1 MAAVPQKTLEWLYRV
16 LTSNQAYR
24 DPNRTYSDTAQLLA
38 QFPSFSPRTDVY
50 TYENGASA
58 LLLHLTGTLP
68 VHFRGALYWFPIA
81 IWVPNTYPDASPMV
95 YVTPTSEMLVRPGQ
109 HVSSDGKIYHHYL
122 AHWAEARDRSTLVDF
137 LLILKDVFAKEP
149 PVISKDAPVRRQ
161 PVASQRTTPPAV
173 PPLPAELTR
182 PSPSAASTPPVQ
194 PPAPPKLP
202 PKPSGERH
210 QTAAERPVENVSTAR
225 SLPPP
230 LPPLPAEL
238 QPTTHHRDGIGPES
252 RGNQFLPQRS
262 SSLRREVNPLSQPP
276 PPTHPSQHQTQGFV
290 PESQNRRPSSVQSP
304 PVGLTPHAPQY
315 QQAYQPSYHHQ
326 QFHSQHHNDAA
337 MHPPQQQPVPHQH
350 NSLPVPQRE
359 VQPQPAAS
367 NPPKKPE
374 TQDLLTSP
382 FDLELPTQLPS
393 SSPPPIPPNP
403 EKDVLLQTLSRTLTQ
418 TLHANIEQS
427 NSRIEPLNSQSR
439 ALHDA
444 IATLRSE
451 IAAVNAFHAN
461 LQSNTQILQQSLRR
475 ADGVIAD
482 AKSRIS
488 SPSASSSQHPAGLP
502 AIDEVLV
509 PPTVVG
515 KQIYDLVTGERGI
528 HRAIYALQSAL
539 VRGRVGIDV
548 WAKSTRNLA
557 REAFLKKA
565 LIRKASNGMG
575 LAV

>member
-16 LTSNQAYR
+16 LTTNQAYR

-81 IWVPNTYPDASPMV
+81 VWVPNTYPDACPMV

-109 HVSSDGKIYHHYL
+109 HVSSDGRIYHHYL

-137 LLILKDVFAKEP
+137 LLILKEVFAKEP

-161 PVASQRTTPPAV
+161 PTPSQQSTPPAV
-173 PPLPAELTR
+173 PPLPAELAR
-182 PSPSAASTPPVQ
+182 PAPSVAPSTQ
-194 PPAPPKLP
+194 PPTPPKLP
-202 PKPSGERH
+202 PKPGGERH
-210 QTAAERPVENVSTAR
+210 QTASERPAENTVTSR
-225 SLPPP
+225 NVPPP

-238 QPTTHHRDGIGPES
+238 QSTTHPRDGPGLEN

-262 SSLRREVNPLSQPP
+262 SSLRSDVTPMPQPP
-276 PPTHPSQHQTQGFV
+276 PPTHPSQHQTQAFILGAHD
-290 PESQNRRPSSVQSP
+290 RRPSSVQNP
-304 PVGLTPHAPQY
+304 PVGSTPHAPQY
-315 QQAYQPSYHHQ
+315 QQAYQPPYLRQ
-326 QFHSQHHNDAA
+326 QS
-337 MHPPQQQPVPHQH
+337 PPQHNNAIIHPSQQQAIHHPHSPLH
-350 NSLPVPQRE
+350 VPQRDA
-359 VQPQPAAS
+359 QPPLAANS
-367 NPPKKPE
+367 SPKKTE

-382 FDLELPTQLPS
+382 FDLEFPAQLPS

-418 TLHANIEQS
+418 TIHANIEQA
-427 NSRIEPLNSQSR
+427 NSRVEPLNSQSK

-444 IATLRSE
+444 ISTLRSE
-451 IAAVNAFHAN
+451 IAAVNAFHSN
-461 LQSNTQILQQSLRR
+461 IQSNTQILQQSLRR

-488 SPSASSSQHPAGLP
+488 SSSASSSKHPAGLP

-515 KQIYDLVTGERGI
+515 KQIYDLVTDERGI

-539 VRGRVGIDV
+539 VRGRVGVDV

-565 LIRKASNGMG
+565 LIRKAANGMG
-575 LAV
+575 LTV

>member
-16 LTSNQAYR
+16 LTSNAHDPNQAYR

-50 TYENGASA
+50 TYENGVSA

-68 VHFRGALYWFPIA
+68 VNFRGAVYWFPIA
-81 IWVPNTYPDASPMV
+81 IWIPNLYPDACPMI
-95 YVTPTSEMLVRPGQ
+95 YVTPTPDMLVRPGQ
-109 HVSSDGKIYHHYL
+109 HVSSDGRIYHHYL

-137 LLILKDVFAKEP
+137 LLILKDVFTKEP
-149 PVISKDAPVRRQ
+149 PVISKEAPIRRQ
-161 PVASQRTTPPAV
+161 PPPETQNTPPAV
-173 PPLPAELTR
+173 PPLPAELAR
-182 PSPSAASTPPVQ
+182 PSPSASSTPAAQ

-202 PKPSGERH
+202 PKPGGERSH
-210 QTAAERPVENVSTAR
+210 PAESPVENAAR
-225 SLPPP
+225 NVPPP

-238 QPTTHHRDGIGPES
+238 QSAVYQGES
-252 RGNQFLPQRS
+252 RGPEARGNQYLPQRS
-262 SSLRREVNPLSQPP
+262 SSLRREVPPLFQPP
-276 PPTHPSQHQTQGFV
+276 PPTHPSQHQVYTLQHQDHRPPNLQG
-290 PESQNRRPSSVQSP
+290 PPGRSP
-304 PVGLTPHAPQY
+304 PPVPQY
-315 QQAYQPSYHHQ
+315 QHTHQPPYHYQPPQPQHGGHAVHHSQQQAAHHQ
-326 QFHSQHHNDAA
+326 YG
-337 MHPPQQQPVPHQH
+337 PPHT
-350 NSLPVPQRE
+350 
-359 VQPQPAAS
+359 PQPGLLQHPTAKS
-367 NPPKKPE
+367 PPKKPQ
-374 TQDLLTSP
+374 TPDLLTSP
-382 FDLELPTQLPS
+382 FDLELPAQLPP

-418 TLHANIEQS
+418 TLHANIEQA
-427 NSRIEPLNSQSR
+427 NSRIEPLNSQSK

-444 IATLRSE
+444 IATLRAE

-461 LQSNTQILQQSLRR
+461 IQTNTQILQQSLHR

-488 SPSASSSQHPAGLP
+488 SSSASSSSQQPAGLP

-509 PPTVVG
+509 APTVVG
-515 KQIYDLVTGERGI
+515 KQIYDLVTDERGI
-528 HRAIYALQSAL
+528 QRAIYALQSVL
-539 VRGRVGIDV
+539 VRGRVGVDV

-565 LIRKASNGMG
+565 LIRKASKGMG

>member
-16 LTSNQAYR
+16 LTTNQAYR

-58 LLLHLTGTLP
+58 LLLHLAGTLP

-81 IWVPNTYPDASPMV
+81 IWVPNTYPDACPMV

-109 HVSSDGKIYHHYL
+109 HVSSDGRIYHHYL

-137 LLILKDVFAKEP
+137 LLILKEVFAKEP

-161 PVASQRTTPPAV
+161 PTPSQRSTPPAI
-173 PPLPAELTR
+173 PPLPAELAR
-182 PSPSAASTPPVQ
+182 PSPSVAPSTQ
-194 PPAPPKLP
+194 PPNPPKLP
-202 PKPSGERH
+202 PKPGGERH
-210 QTAAERPVENVSTAR
+210 QTAAERPAENTVTAR
-225 SLPPP
+225 NVPPP

-238 QPTTHHRDGIGPES
+238 QSTTHQRDGPGLEH
-252 RGNQFLPQRS
+252 RGNQFLPQRLKDPFWELMTADHQVFRVCQWGLHPMRVNINNHTNPHTPVNN
-262 SSLRREVNPLSQPP
+262 SLSRRITLYTSVSQ
-276 PPTHPSQHQTQGFV
+276 
-290 PESQNRRPSSVQSP
+290 
-304 PVGLTPHAPQY
+304 AI
-315 QQAYQPSYHHQ
+315 HH
-326 QFHSQHHNDAA
+326 HHG
-337 MHPPQQQPVPHQH
+337 P
-350 NSLPVPQRE
+350 LPVPQME
-359 VQPQPAAS
+359 AQPPLAANS
-367 NPPKKPE
+367 SPKKPE

-382 FDLELPTQLPS
+382 FDLELPAQLPS

-403 EKDVLLQTLSRTLTQ
+403 EKDVLLQTLSKTLTQ
-418 TLHANIEQS
+418 TIHANIERA
-427 NSRIEPLNSQSR
+427 NSRIEPLNSQSK

-444 IATLRSE
+444 ISTLRSE
-451 IAAVNAFHAN
+451 VAAVNAFHASI
-461 LQSNTQILQQSLRR
+461 QSNTQILQQSLRR

-488 SPSASSSQHPAGLP
+488 SSSASSSKHPAGLP

-515 KQIYDLVTGERGI
+515 KQIYDLVTDERGI
-528 HRAIYALQSAL
+528 QRAIYALQSAL
-539 VRGRVGIDV
+539 VRGRVGVDV

-565 LIRKASNGMG
+565 LIRKAANGMG
-575 LAV
+575 LTV